1 MKRLGLALM
10 LVLVVAAAAVAWFYG
25 SEIPKIPAHKLTL
38 GVFADQITTN
48 GKVEPSDWA
57 SARSEREGLV
67 ISVPVVKG
75 QRVAKGAPIAIMD
88 SSDAQSEL
96 ASANARIEE
105 SKISIQALEA
115 GGRTRDLVEID
126 QSLRQRTAEKVQAE
140 VELAIAERLAAR
152 NAATREEIRALK
164 DRIEILRL
172 QIGALEARRPILVSS
187 ADKASAQARLK
198 EANAAARLAQHRIS
212 LGTIRAPIDG
222 TIYQLDAKL
231 GAYLSPGAL
240 VANLGKVETLKVIV
254 YVDEPELGRVRKG
267 MPVSITW
274 DAIEGKTW
282 AGTIEKI
289 PTQIVPLGTR
299 QVGEVECRIDNRD
312 AGLLPG
318 TNVNAL
324 IETRRLSSV
333 LLAPKEA
340 IREREGASGVYI
352 FENGLLTWKKIE
364 LGPANVTRVVVLS
377 GLKQGDV
384 VALGPETNLKAG
396 ARVEAILP

>member
-1 MKRLGLALM
+1 MKRLVLA
-10 LVLVVAAAAVAWFYG
+10 LVLVVLVAAATVAWFYG
-25 SEIPKIPAHKLTL
+25 TETASIPAHRLTM

-57 SARSEREGLV
+57 SARAEREGLV
-67 ISVPVVKG
+67 LSVPVAKG
-75 QRVAKGAPIAIMD
+75 QRVVKGTAIAIMD

-96 ASANARIEE
+96 ASASARIEE
-105 SKISIQALEA
+105 SKATIQSLEA
-115 GGRTRDLVEID
+115 GGRKRDLVEID
-126 QSLRQRTAEKVQAE
+126 QSVQQRKAEKTQAE
-140 VELAIAERLAAR
+140 AELAIAERLAAR
-152 NAATREEIRALK
+152 NAGTREEIRNLK
-164 DRIEILRL
+164 DKIEILRL
-172 QIGALEARRPILVSS
+172 QISALEARRPILVSS
-187 ADKASAQARLK
+187 SDLASAQARLK
-198 EANAAARLAQHRIS
+198 EATAAANLAQHRIS

-222 TIYQLDAKL
+222 TIYHLDAKP
-231 GAYLSPGAL
+231 GAYLSPGVL

-254 YVDEPELGRVRKG
+254 YVDEPELGRIRKG

-274 DAIEGKTW
+274 DAIEGKSW

-299 QVGEVECRIDNRD
+299 QVGEVECRIENRD
-312 AGLLPG
+312 ADLLPG

-324 IETRRLSSV
+324 IEIRKLPSV

-340 IREREGASGVYI
+340 IREKQGAQGVYV
-352 FENGLLTWKKIE
+352 FENGILTWRKVE

-396 ARVEAILP
+396 AKAEAILP